1 MKISRVFDFFKILFC
16 IKLNFNI
23 PQGKKIIVFD
33 GTSLNQLNHII
44 KNFDHFVLETRF
56 QRLKEFY
63 ISKKIIFST
72 LKNIKMGFFNSYLL
86 SLIDEIN
93 PKIILTFIDNSY
105 KFSIFSKIKKN
116 KYKFVAIQNGARY
129 EHKIVNLLKKK
140 KINVQLEKFSI
151 PYFFC
156 FGKNEINDYKKNNQN
171 ISKFNIVGSL
181 RLSNFLINQKNLEK
195 IVVKKNN
202 DILLIS
208 DVYCW
213 DKILDKL
220 NFPIEKGLINLIKL
234 TIKFAKKNK
243 LKIKIAARNTLNNF
257 EKEREFYEKNLN
269 KDEYEYLLKNIFFRS
284 DHFKTYKIMQRS
296 KVVIG
301 TMSTMLRENLSLKG
315 KTFACNFTNT
325 NIFDFPIKG
334 LCFSDNSNYLNF
346 EKQLQKIYKIPLK
359 KYHKQLS
366 KKIEYVCQNK
376 SHETIRLI
384 NKKLKSLIKK

>member
-23 PQGKKIIVFD
+23 PQGKEIIVFD
-33 GTSLNQLNHII
+33 GTSLNQLDHII
-44 KNFDHFVLETRF
+44 KNFDHFILETRF

-72 LKNIKMGFFNSYLL
+72 LKNMRMGFFNSYLL

-93 PKIILTFIDNSY
+93 PKILLTFIDNSY

-129 EHKIVNLLKKK
+129 EHKIVNLLKRKK
-140 KINVQLEKFSI
+140 FDVQLEKFSI

-156 FGKNEINDYKKNNQN
+156 FGKNEIDDYKKNNQN
-171 ISKFNIVGSL
+171 ISEFNIVGSL
-181 RLSNFLINQKNLEK
+181 RLSNFLINQKNLKK

-257 EKEREFYEKNLN
+257 KKEREFYKKNLN

-346 EKQLQKIYKIPLK
+346 EKQLLKIYKIPLK
-359 KYHKQLS
+359 KYHKQFS

-376 SHETIRLI
+376 SYETIKLI
-384 NKKLKSLIKK
+384 NKKLKSLLKK

>member
-257 EKEREFYEKNLN
+257 EKEREFYKKNLN

>member
-1 MKISRVFDFFKILFC
+1 MKISRIFDFFKILFC

-23 PQGKKIIVFD
+23 PRGKKMVVFD
-33 GTSLNQLNHII
+33 GTSLNQLDHII
-44 KNFDHFVLETRF
+44 KNFDHFILETRF
-56 QRLKEFY
+56 QRLKELY
-63 ISKKIIFST
+63 ISKKIFFYT
-72 LKNIKMGFFNSYLL
+72 LKNIKLGFFNSYLL

-140 KINVQLEKFSI
+140 KINIELEKFCI

-156 FGKNEINDYKKNNQN
+156 FGKNEIDDYKKNNQN
-171 ISKFNIVGSL
+171 ISEFNIVGSL
-181 RLSNFLINQKNLEK
+181 RLSNFLINQKNFEK
-195 IVVKKNN
+195 TIVKKNN

-220 NFPIEKGLINLIKL
+220 NLPIEKGLISLIKL

-243 LKIKIAARNTLNNF
+243 LKIKIAARNTSDNF
-257 EKEREFYEKNLN
+257 EKEREFYKKNLDKN
-269 KDEYEYLLKNIFFRS
+269 EYEYLLKNIFFRS
-284 DHFKTYKIMQRS
+284 DNYKTYKIMQKS

-334 LCFSDNSNYLNF
+334 LCFSSNSNYLNF
-346 EKQLQKIYKIPLK
+346 EKKLLKIYKISFK
-359 KYHKQLS
+359 KYHKQFS
-366 KKIEYVCQNK
+366 KKIDYVCLDK
-376 SHETIRLI
+376 PHKTIKLI
-384 NKKLKSLIKK
+384 NRKLNFLINN